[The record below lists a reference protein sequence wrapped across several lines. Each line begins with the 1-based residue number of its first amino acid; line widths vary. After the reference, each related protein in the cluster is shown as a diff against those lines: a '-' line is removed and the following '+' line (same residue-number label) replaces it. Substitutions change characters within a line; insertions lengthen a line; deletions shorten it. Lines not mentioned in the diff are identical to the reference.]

1 MAADGIFSV
10 VVVYWFL
17 LYRSRRAAVP
27 PLSRPA
33 RGPDLPSLLA
43 ES

>member
-27 PLSRPA
+27 LSRPA